1 MTAGREVEIKPVRL
15 LGTTWRKR
23 GVRYW
28 ARRSALLVFWSALL
42 ALTVG
47 IIATLFSRA
56 ATGTTGVG
64 RIALLTVM
72 ALAVAGSFGWGF
84 SLMRRSVEEKKLGV
98 PMIIRSGT
106 TTTPEQRRQAG
117 SAGYRAGLF
126 GGPFIVIA
134 QFVAVGV
141 LAAIVVGLL
150 QKYISVE
157 EFEAAT
163 GRKAPPRV
171 KRPSVWSQ
179 MRRRA

>member
-1 MTAGREVEIKPVRL
+1 MTTDNDVEIKPVRL
-15 LGTTWRKR
+15 LGTTWHKR

-28 ARRSALLVFWSALL
+28 ARRTTLLFFWSALL

-47 IIATLFSRA
+47 IIATLFSSA
-56 ATGTTGVG
+56 ATETSGGG
-64 RIALLTVM
+64 RIVLLLVM
-72 ALAVAGSFGWGF
+72 SLAVAGSFCWGF
-84 SLMRRSVEEKKLGV
+84 SLMRRSDEEKKLGV
-98 PMIIRSGT
+98 PMIIRAGT
-106 TTTPEQRRQAG
+106 TAEQRQRAG

-126 GGPFIVIA
+126 GGPLIIIA
-134 QFVAVGV
+134 QFVVVGV

-150 QKYISVE
+150 QKYISIE

-179 MRRRA
+179 MRHRG